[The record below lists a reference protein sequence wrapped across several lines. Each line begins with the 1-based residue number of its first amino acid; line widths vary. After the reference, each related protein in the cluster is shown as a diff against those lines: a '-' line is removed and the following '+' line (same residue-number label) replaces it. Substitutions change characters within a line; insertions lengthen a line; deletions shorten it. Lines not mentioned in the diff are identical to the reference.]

1 MFILSNLAL
10 KVMFDLSRVIDSEI
24 NRSHREIHRAPIIL
38 LKFNSRMTHAE
49 RESLIASRLS
59 RDTSPIIRNNR
70 YDMRNNI
77 PLHNSACKTETCIPD
92 AKVKS
97 PSSYIF
103 RRGCAAIKPF
113 SPYQSTENLNPI
125 ARGIAVAAYWS

>member
-1 MFILSNLAL
+1 
-10 KVMFDLSRVIDSEI
+10 
-24 NRSHREIHRAPIIL
+24 
-38 LKFNSRMTHAE
+38 MTHAE

-59 RDTSPIIRNNR
+59 RDTSSIIRNNR

-77 PLHNSACKTETCIPD
+77 PLHNSVCKTETYIPDAANPD

-103 RRGCAAIKPF
+103 RMRRNKAVFVI
-113 SPYQSTENLNPI
+113 SVDRNLNPI
-125 ARGIAVAAYWS
+125 ARDIAYWS